1 MLTPVDHIGVIW
13 VNNSSIPVLFIVS
26 DILASQLSKIYDLSE
41 AVLFNAIF
49 SISNISL
56 QNKLNWNGLNS
67 DMCRKD
73 E

>member
-26 DILASQLSKIYDLSE
+26 DILASQLSKIHDLSE
-41 AVLFNAIF
+41 AALFNVIF

-56 QNKLNWNGLNS
+56 QNKFNGNGLNS